1 MTFGPAQVHPQEH
14 LRPICC
20 LGTARTGADRHE
32 SGALVIFARKQEGRP
47 LSLVGLR
54 EGVPVAL
61 DLGVELG
68 IVGALEQLEQ
78 FDQVGCALVEVRPEI
93 DLGTEAV
100 GLAKDPLGGSL
111 IIPEARSL
119 GQRLEFGEAGL
130 FGRKVKDAPISTG
143 CAQPGL
149 GSRRLPT

>member
-14 LRPICC
+14 LRPVRC
-20 LGTARTGADRHE
+20 LGAARTGADRHKG
-32 SGALVIFARKQEGRP
+32 GALIVFARKQERGP
-47 LSLVGLR
+47 LSLVGLG

-61 DLGVELG
+61 DFGVELR
-68 IVGALEQLEQ
+68 IVRVLEELEQL
-78 FDQVGCALVEVRPEI
+78 DQVGCALVEVRPEI
-93 DLGTEAV
+93 DLGAEAV
-100 GLAKDPLGGSL
+100 GLAEDPLGASL

-130 FGRKVKDAPISTG
+130 FGRKVKDAPMSTG

-149 GSRRLPT
+149 GWRRLPT